1 MAGYNASRPWSG
13 HTGPVNRRRC
23 ILALRALAGA
33 VGLALVAAA
42 PAGATWSV
50 VAVDPETGEVGA
62 ALASCVP
69 PSILGRPDT
78 PLVPIVLVPGQ
89 GAAVTQGE
97 LDLTAPDRII
107 ELVKAGAAPG
117 AIVDDLV
124 RPELDAAAPTRQHA
138 VVSTAGAAA
147 YTGSELSPQALDR
160 QGDDVSAQG
169 NLLVSDEVV
178 TAALAAFEDSQAGG
192 SGLRDALVAGLVAGS
207 GRGGDRRCPDQTA
220 LFAQVAVARPGDDPE
235 HPTTLVTVSVD
246 QGDGQNPVTL
256 LADAV
261 ADGRSGLIEA
271 GTGRSGLGM
280 VVQIAALV
288 AATAMAV
295 GGVALIRRGL
305 GSTRARR

>member
-1 MAGYNASRPWSG
+1 M
-13 HTGPVNRRRC
+13 T
-23 ILALRALAGA
+23 LRAALGA
-33 VGLALVAAA
+33 VALALVVAA

-78 PLVPIVLVPGQ
+78 PLVPIVLVPGE

-97 LDLTAPDRII
+97 LNLTAPNRII
-107 ELVKAGAAPG
+107 ELIKAGAAPSD
-117 AIVDDLV
+117 IVGDLV
-124 RPELDAAAPTRQHA
+124 RPEFDAAAPTRQHA

-147 YTGSELSPQALDR
+147 WTGPELSPQALDR
-160 QGDDVSAQG
+160 QGADASAQG
-169 NLLVSDEVV
+169 NLLVSDDVV
-178 TAALAAFEDSQAGG
+178 TAALAAFEDSRAGG
-192 SGLRDALVAGLVAGS
+192 GQLRDALVAGLVAGS
-207 GRGGDRRCPDQTA
+207 GQGGDRRCPDQTA
-220 LFAQVAVARPGDDPE
+220 LFAQVAVARPGDDPQ
-235 HPTTLVTVSVD
+235 HPTTLITVTVD

-256 LADAV
+256 LADAM
-261 ADGRSGLIEA
+261 AEGRTGLIEA
-271 GTGRSGLGM
+271 GTGQSGLGR

-295 GGVALIRRGL
+295 GGVMLVRRGL